1 MNSHLIKVPFVDLTW
16 QNQPLQAKITEA
28 IQTVI
33 DRGDFV
39 LGQALAEF
47 ETAFAQACGVEYA
60 VGVASGTAALA
71 LALQAYGIGA
81 GDEVLVPANTFVA
94 TLMGVIQAGAKP
106 ILVDCH
112 LDTALIDL
120 AAAAQRITPN
130 TRAILPV
137 HLYGQMVSPQQLE
150 DFARSYNLIIFE
162 DAAQAHLASREG
174 YRAGSVGVAAGFSF
188 YPSKNLGAFG
198 NGGMLVSNDQALC
211 EAEAGVDIIGPS
223 DMMDGRVGY
232 LRMALDDSRFQ
243 NTMIMSY
250 TAKYA
255 SGYYGPFREAL
266 DSAPKKG
273 DKKTYQMDPSN
284 STEALREAELDTAEG
299 ADILM
304 VKPGLPYLDIIYR
317 LKEMSTLPIAAY
329 NVSGEYAMVKAAAQ
343 NGWIDNDKVILE
355 TLTCFRRAGADI
367 ILTYFAKEAARLL
380 NK

>member
-1 MNSHLIKVPFVDLTW
+1 MVRESYLSPDHFIA
-16 QNQPLQAKITEA
+16 PLF
-28 IQTVI
+28 VI
-33 DRGDFV
+33 DGKNQNIPIKSMPGQSRLSIDELV
-39 LGQALAEF
+39 KEAKELYSLGVKCVALFPAIDDKLKTPDARE
-47 ETAFAQACGVEYA
+47 
-60 VGVASGTAALA
+60 
-71 LALQAYGIGA
+71 AYNRDGLNA
-81 GDEVLVPANTFVA
+81 
-94 TLMGVIQAGAKP
+94 
-106 ILVDCH
+106 
-112 LDTALIDL
+112 
-120 AAAAQRITPN
+120 
-130 TRAILPV
+130 RAIRAV
-137 HLYGQMVSPQQLE
+137 K
-150 DFARSYNLIIFE
+150 
-162 DAAQAHLASREG
+162 DA
-174 YRAGSVGVAAGFSF
+174 V
-188 YPSKNLGAFG
+188 P
-198 NGGMLVSNDQALC
+198 GMLVMGDIALDPYSSEGHDGLVDPKTGEILNDPTLEVLAKQALC
-211 EAEAGVDIIGPS
+211 EAEAGADIIGPS

-232 LRMALDDSRFQ
+232 IRMALDESRFE

-273 DKKTYQMDPSN
+273 DKKTYQMDPAN

-367 ILTYFAKEAARLL
+367 ILTYFAKEAAKLIH
-380 NK
+380 K